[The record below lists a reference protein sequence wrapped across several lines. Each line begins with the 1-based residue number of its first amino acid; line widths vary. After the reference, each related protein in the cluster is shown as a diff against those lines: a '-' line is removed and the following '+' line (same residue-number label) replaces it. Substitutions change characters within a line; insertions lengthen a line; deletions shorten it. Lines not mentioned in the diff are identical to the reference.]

1 MNRESYPTDLSD
13 KQWKLL
19 ETMLPPPE
27 HFGRKRAVNLREI
40 INALCYL
47 ARSGCQWRML
57 PREFPKWQTV
67 YYYFR
72 RWRDAEWFVAI
83 NDQLRQKIRLLS
95 GKRPDASAAI
105 IDSQSVKTDEQAA
118 SRGYDAGKRVKGRK
132 RHILVDTPGLLLK
145 AKVLTADIQDRDG
158 AKQLFSEIKEQ
169 MPRLSLIWADG
180 GYRGKLIVWVAAQC
194 LWILEIVKRN
204 DREKVFKVLP
214 KRWIVERTRP
224 LVESK
229 SAIEQRLRKKNRIKR
244 GLALSFNVNLDAQTP
259 QNLISKQ
266 ALRFLSSLQ

>member
-1 MNRESYPTDLSD
+1 
-13 KQWKLL
+13 
-19 ETMLPPPE
+19 
-27 HFGRKRAVNLREI
+27 
-40 INALCYL
+40 
-47 ARSGCQWRML
+47 
-57 PREFPKWQTV
+57 
-67 YYYFR
+67 
-72 RWRDAEWFVAI
+72 
-83 NDQLRQKIRLLS
+83 
-95 GKRPDASAAI
+95 
-105 IDSQSVKTDEQAA
+105 
-118 SRGYDAGKRVKGRK
+118 
-132 RHILVDTPGLLLK
+132 LVDTPGLLLK

-266 ALRFLSSLQ
+266 ALRSYAVGEANIADSPDMPAPHLD